1 MSVLIIY
8 FLILILAV
16 FFKYKKSD
24 DFEDFAV
31 AGRSLKSSD
40 ISISIAAS
48 CIGGSATIGLV
59 SLSWDVGFPAVWYL
73 FSGGA
78 GLVVLSFFLAKR
90 VRETGAKTLPEMI
103 DTFINPKAGII
114 ASIIILTAW
123 TAILAAQ
130 FSAAGRIIS
139 SISGM
144 DFKSSLIF
152 GAIVISFY
160 TAMGG
165 QLFVIKSDKWQF
177 AFIFLILLFI
187 LFYILNLNPSGLNDI
202 DFSLFNE
209 KFTFSRWSYFMLVIG
224 GSYIVCPML
233 FSRLLSVKDGE
244 NAFHGSLQSVPLLI
258 LSAIIIVLI
267 GLLSKGLLSPDIPG
281 DEVLTRGI
289 FSIVPGWAGV
299 FLMLSLLTAVVS
311 SADSCLITA
320 STIACN
326 DVLKISS
333 IKISRLLTLFFGFLG
348 FLLSLFGKDILSY
361 LFAANDVYVSGV
373 VAPVFV
379 SMVFHKKFK
388 PEFFLIM
395 TAMAGGGIL
404 GLLAAV
410 TGVKTF
416 SFAGIGFSLFFS
428 LISLRRINN

>member
-1 MSVLIIY
+1 MSVLVVY
-8 FLILILAV
+8 FIILILAG
-16 FFKYKKSD
+16 FFKYKKAD

-31 AGRSLKSSD
+31 AGRSLNSSD

-123 TAILAAQ
+123 AAILAAQ

-144 DFKSSLIF
+144 DFKLSLIF

-187 LFYILNLNPSGLNDI
+187 LLYILNLNPSGLNDI
-202 DFSLFNE
+202 DFSLLNQ
-209 KFTFSRWSYFMLVIG
+209 KFALGRWSYFMLVIG

-233 FSRLLSVKDGE
+233 FGRLLSVKNE
-244 NAFHGSLQSVPLLI
+244 KNAFYGSINSVPILI

-267 GLLSKGLLSPDIPG
+267 GLLSKNILPPGIPG
-281 DEVLTRGI
+281 DEVLTKGI
-289 FSIVPGWAGV
+289 ISIVPEWAGLL
-299 FLMLSLLTAVVS
+299 LMLSLLTAVVS

-333 IKISRLLTLFFGFLG
+333 IKILRLLTLFFGLLG
-348 FLLSLFGKDILSY
+348 FVLSLFGKDILSY

-373 VAPVFV
+373 VAPVFI

-395 TAMAGGGIL
+395 TAMSGGGIL
-404 GLLAAV
+404 GLFAAV
-410 TGVKTF
+410 TGLKAF
-416 SFAGIGFSLFFS
+416 SFAGIGFSIFFS
-428 LISLRRINN
+428 IISLRKIKD